1 MSDYI
6 PRELLI
12 DILTRLPAETLVR
25 FTLVCKSWYSLITSP
40 SFISHHLNLTISNP
54 NSTHL
59 LLRYCTEDPIQ
70 QEHYSLRCD
79 DPINN
84 TFKEYAKLNFPFT
97 CIDPPFGL
105 VGSCNG
111 LICISDDQYCYN
123 HKMFLWNPL
132 IRKSVSIPYP
142 NVRFGSHGPFM
153 HSLGFGFD
161 SISNDFKVVRIVH
174 IGLDC
179 NRVPPEVELYTLKTG
194 IWRNISDKALP
205 YIVVERSRQAYI
217 NGVSHWVAHTPRY
230 GHGGI
235 FRNLIVSFNMN
246 DEVFGEISFPEGI
259 AGEDKWMQKMSLL
272 VFGETLCL
280 IQHCKSYDSDCWYS
294 FDVDTY
300 KESLVLLDKGAD
312 FSDEGV
318 QASLRALRLIP
329 GRAIHRPLAE
339 APFKARSKLCMDWPN
354 TRSRTQWNYT
364 KQLGISLRFQRH
376 QARHQ
381 KRSHA
386 LPRAALLLGV
396 SLLPLPRS
404 HAPSRAFHSALS
416 CAALATVHPRA
427 PFVYREP
434 RVHRFSIVHSRAP
447 FCYCTPHALSAN
459 VRR

>member
-40 SFISHHLNLTISNP
+40 SFISHHLNRTISNP

-79 DPINN
+79 DP
-84 TFKEYAKLNFPFT
+84 
-97 CIDPPFGL
+97 L
-105 VGSCNG
+105 VAAM
-111 LICISDDQYCYN
+111 YCYN

-280 IQHCKSYDSDCWYS
+280 IQHCKSYGETPHCSIWMMKQYGVADSWVRQIKIDLSGGFFRKPIGMRKNGEVLGMREGYLVSYDPESKRIIYLGVQGTIDSDCWYS

-312 FSDEGV
+312 FSDEV
-318 QASLRALRLIP
+318 ISDRFCAKKVKRT
-329 GRAIHRPLAE
+329 
-339 APFKARSKLCMDWPN
+339 D
-354 TRSRTQWNYT
+354 RTQDL
-364 KQLGISLRFQRH
+364 K
-376 QARHQ
+376 
-381 KRSHA
+381 
-386 LPRAALLLGV
+386 
-396 SLLPLPRS
+396 
-404 HAPSRAFHSALS
+404 
-416 CAALATVHPRA
+416 
-427 PFVYREP
+427 
-434 RVHRFSIVHSRAP
+434 
-447 FCYCTPHALSAN
+447 
-459 VRR
+459 